1 MSLYNMA
8 NTLATVPPKRTIM
21 DVDPAD
27 REAVK
32 RIRTQT
38 FHAGATIDECLEAYL
53 KHHGLDP
60 AVQSLMQQH
69 ERKEATRF
77 RERMEAAAAK
87 TLHEAA
93 GLPEPSP
100 DDEKVK
106 PTWCFADDMDLEEDE
121 EFVEKIDSEV
131 EDLVTGGRMDMSKGK
146 TSITPP
152 QERSGVVKYF
162 PPSTAVARDVF
173 GRAITGVQEFKSP
186 SDSEKT
192 ATRFKAQAILKEAF
206 KIHLEEYKR
215 RLIDTRYRTFGK
227 PIPLTFPK
235 VFEKSN
241 PLKFPQVDL
250 EFVDRFGRAPLK
262 FAEAYPA
269 TTLDKTIKG
278 CVVRLKSAT
287 EDGASKIR
295 LMNVSASPLWSGK
308 AGLHNTPSRTVR
320 SVQLNKLSPE
330 EIHLGD
336 YYHHNFRPVAPHQFV
351 HFPKLPLHVQDLIW
365 EFSFESRIVEIQ
377 YTKKFNHIWSP
388 TKWPP
393 QSLACKESN
402 AVMRRV
408 YERSPFGDAT
418 ARRGLLFNFDID
430 VLFLTFEKRDL
441 VHIGVNELVPL
452 RAVGQFRVALKFLQS
467 LPAAKL
473 PKIRHLA
480 LDLSLWE
487 KLEHDLASLRRRRHK
502 VHGDEK
508 FILPMLTALSSF
520 RIIENH
526 NVGRWRINKQTGVE
540 SISHENMVARQ
551 CSSEGLGLNDNSV
564 RFDIGEL
571 MKGSPAEANSTLPR
585 WWDGSEVM
593 FLKRVVPWLP
603 AGAQ

>member
-1 MSLYNMA
+1 
-8 NTLATVPPKRTIM
+8 M

-53 KHHGLDP
+53 KHHGVDS
-60 AVQSLMQQH
+60 AIQSLMQQH

-87 TLHEAA
+87 SLYEAA
-93 GLPEPSP
+93 GLPEPNP

-131 EDLVTGGRMDMSKGK
+131 EDMITGGRMNTSKGK
-146 TSITPP
+146 MSITPP
-152 QERSGVVKYF
+152 QERSTVMKYF
-162 PPSTAVARDVF
+162 SPSTTVARDVF
-173 GRAITGVQEFKSP
+173 GRAILGVQEVKRP

-192 ATRFKAQAILKEAF
+192 AARFKAQAILKEAF
-206 KIHLEEYKR
+206 KIHPEEYKR
-215 RLIDTRYRTFGK
+215 RLIDIRYRTLGK
-227 PIPLTFPK
+227 PFPLKFPK

-241 PLKFPQVDL
+241 PLKFPQGHL
-250 EFVDRFGRAPLK
+250 EFVDRFGHAPPK

-278 CVVRLKSAT
+278 CVVKLKSAT
-287 EDGASKIR
+287 EDGASKLR
-295 LMNVSASPLWSGK
+295 LMSVSASPLWSGK

-336 YYHHNFRPVAPHQFV
+336 YYHHNFWPVAPHQFV
-351 HFPKLPLHVQDLIW
+351 HFPELPLHVQDLIW

-377 YTKKFNHIWSP
+377 YTKKFTHTWSP

-430 VLFLTFEKRDL
+430 VLFLTFEKRDS
-441 VHIGVNELVPL
+441 VYIGGNGLVPL

-473 PKIRHLA
+473 PKVRHLA

-502 VHGDEK
+502 VYGDEK

-526 NVGRWRINKQTGVE
+526 NVGRWRINKQMGVE
-540 SISHENMVARQ
+540 SISHENLVARQ
-551 CSSEGLGLNDNSV
+551 CSSEGLGLNNHSV

-593 FLKRVVPWLP
+593 FMKRAVPWLP
-603 AGAQ
+603 AGPW